1 MRKSTHID
9 DAFKSIKTAT
19 GVNDVQELVSK
30 FLTREQTYS
39 QLLMAVSDSE
49 RKIDELKRE
58 NEELRGRL
66 HDLNIASE
74 GAGGKGTTSEEIL
87 ELEEQLEQ
95 IKRDDAI
102 IGEKFANVQI
112 VNDQIEG
119 WAKRVVLKVDET
131 MNKEKAEHM
140 DMVDVFEQVANIVV
154 ENLEKLI
161 E

>member
-1 MRKSTHID
+1 MVQKIWNCFMRKKMENEMRKSTHID

-39 QLLMAVSDSE
+39 HLLMAVSDSE
-49 RKIDELKRE
+49 RKIDELKKE
-58 NEELRGRL
+58 NEELRSRL

-74 GAGGKGTTSEEIL
+74 GAGGKGGTSEEIL
-87 ELEEQLEQ
+87 ELEESLEQ

-112 VNDQIEG
+112 VND
-119 WAKRVVLKVDET
+119 
-131 MNKEKAEHM
+131 
-140 DMVDVFEQVANIVV
+140 
-154 ENLEKLI
+154 
-161 E
+161 